1 MRRPALRRR
10 PRRRSI
16 RIEKIERGG
25 IVSSWKLESR
35 NARETDRL
43 GAAIGR
49 ALKGGETLAL
59 FGQLGAGKTALV
71 KGIAKG
77 LGSDTSRVS
86 SPTFVFINEYGGRLP
101 LAHVDLYRTE
111 SLHQIES
118 TGIQDYWTG
127 NTVVAIEWAD
137 KGLQLLPDD
146 RLEIELRH
154 NSIRSRTVRLHAT
167 GRLAARLLQRAKEL
181 HRRSTSMGREQ
192 RKKNLPS

>member
-1 MRRPALRRR
+1 M
-10 PRRRSI
+10 
-16 RIEKIERGG
+16 
-25 IVSSWKLESR
+25 
-35 NARETDRL
+35 
-43 GAAIGR
+43 AIGR

-77 LGSDTSRVS
+77 IGSDTSRVS

-111 SLHQIES
+111 SLHQVES
-118 TGIQDYWTG
+118 TGIQDHWIG

-167 GRLAARLLQRAKEL
+167 GRLAARLLRRAKEL
-181 HRRSTSMGREQ
+181 HRRSTSVGRGQ
-192 RKKNLPS
+192 RKKTLPS